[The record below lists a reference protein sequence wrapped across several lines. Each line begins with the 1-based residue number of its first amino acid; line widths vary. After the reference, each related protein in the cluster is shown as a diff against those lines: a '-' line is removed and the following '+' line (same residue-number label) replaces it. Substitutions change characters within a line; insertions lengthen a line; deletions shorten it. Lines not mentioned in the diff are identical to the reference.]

1 VAGQSST
8 YASSEL
14 ASPACGRNSEAAA
27 PAAPA
32 ETGPFEQIRTESSGE
47 KRVFDAKDATS
58 EKSAETVLGNMFM
71 RPPSA
76 QIPATA
82 NVENKSKD
90 LVAAAESK
98 SKAAA
103 LQSLS
108 SIHDIASAKQNYLS
122 TASSELSR
130 AKCRLLPNSKIQATA
145 PTAKR
150 QEPPVAPPRH
160 AKKRKLVEQ
169 HVIDE
174 SVRIREHHQAGCC
187 TQKVDATA
195 VQCGDPACGRFYHV
209 NCLSDKRRYPSQ
221 LAYVDGGKWRC
232 PVCSTC
238 AHCNVIIQARQ
249 KTFKCPQCTLYYIAN
264 KQKHSP
270 FCVICGHDF

>member
-1 VAGQSST
+1 VQHVFH
-8 YASSEL
+8 ASSEL

-98 SKAAA
+98 SKAAGREVLLVLA
-103 LQSLS
+103 ACA
-108 SIHDIASAKQNYLS
+108 DV
-122 TASSELSR
+122 
-130 AKCRLLPNSKIQATA
+130 KCSF
-145 PTAKR
+145 
-150 QEPPVAPPRH
+150 
-160 AKKRKLVEQ
+160 
-169 HVIDE
+169 
-174 SVRIREHHQAGCC
+174 
-187 TQKVDATA
+187 A
-195 VQCGDPACGRFYHV
+195 VTVFDP
-209 NCLSDKRRYPSQ
+209 
-221 LAYVDGGKWRC
+221 
-232 PVCSTC
+232 
-238 AHCNVIIQARQ
+238 
-249 KTFKCPQCTLYYIAN
+249 
-264 KQKHSP
+264 
-270 FCVICGHDF
+270 